1 MAKSES
7 NRTREPDGKGSA
19 GSTEADVV
27 DQHRELDESQNRQE
41 ESVISLQQQIEQ
53 QREETAELRALLESR
68 LENSRGEAEAGPG
81 GEILARMGSVE
92 RQVESIGA
100 DSRVDALMLRIGEL
114 ERKLSAG
121 TSEPLLNEIAHRLD
135 VLEQGGGLEKPET
148 SLASWSRS
156 SRNWKPR
163 CAYCLRPIRGW
174 TTWCLG

>member
-121 TSEPLLNEIAHRLD
+121 TSEPLLNEIARRLD
-135 VLEQGGGLEKPET
+135 VLERGGGVGEAGDVPRELEQKLSELET
-148 SLASWSRS
+148 AVR
-156 SRNWKPR
+156 
-163 CAYCLRPIRGW
+163 LRPIRGW
-174 TTWCLG
+174 TTGCLG

>member
-19 GSTEADVV
+19 GSATEADVV
-27 DQHRELDESQNRQE
+27 DQHRELDESQSRPE
-41 ESVISLQQQIEQ
+41 ESMISLEQQIEQ

-156 SRNWKPR
+156 SRN
-163 CAYCLRPIRGW
+163 
-174 TTWCLG
+174 

>member
-19 GSTEADVV
+19 GSATEADVV
-27 DQHRELDESQNRQE
+27 DQHRELDESQSRPE
-41 ESVISLQQQIEQ
+41 ESMISLEQQIEQ

-135 VLEQGGGLEKPET
+135 VLEQGGGWRSRRRPSRAGAEALGTGNRDAPT
-148 SLASWSRS
+148 ASGRS
-156 SRNWKPR
+156 
-163 CAYCLRPIRGW
+163 ADGRPGA
-174 TTWCLG
+174 